1 MKNIFSYIAISL
13 FSVTGIAQ
21 QVVLDFEKNNGYTY
35 DYVHNS
41 KKKIVTATIVDNP
54 VKDEINNSD
63 KVMEYNYVAGA
74 DAWDYVGFSSLGGE
88 TGFNINSTQ
97 GKFFKI
103 KFLSKTASNFTLTI
117 RLWHAEDTKIDI
129 VKEFKNVT
137 LNKWHEAEFDFSEQQ
152 DIYITRIDPWFQ
164 DGSKPDGDV
173 YLIDELFQRVTSS
186 LPVVVEAKPEPVK
199 AKAKSTY
206 RRRKK

>member
-41 KKKIVTATIVDNP
+41 LKKLVTATIVDNP
-54 VKDEINNSD
+54 VKDKINSSE
-63 KVMEYNYVAGA
+63 KVMEYNYVKGA
-74 DAWDYVGFSSLGGE
+74 DVWDYVGFSSLGGE
-88 TGFNINSTQ
+88 TGFNINDIQ

-103 KFLSKTASNFTLTI
+103 KFLSKTATNFTLTL
-117 RLWHAEDTKIDI
+117 RLWHAEDTKIDL

-137 LNKWHEAEFDFSEQQ
+137 LNKWYEAEFDFS
-152 DIYITRIDPWFQ
+152 DKPDLYITRIDPWFQ

-206 RRRKK
+206 KRRKK